1 MLDPLTACIS
11 IIEDYNAATATR
23 FAAARS
29 AETPVSS
36 SKGKQSRNSRH
47 DPRARKARQVAKAS
61 ALAARIEAVR

>member
-36 SKGKQSRNSRH
+36 KGKQSRNSRH
-47 DPRARKARQVAKAS
+47 DPRARKARQDAKAL
-61 ALAARIEAVR
+61 ARAARIEAVQ